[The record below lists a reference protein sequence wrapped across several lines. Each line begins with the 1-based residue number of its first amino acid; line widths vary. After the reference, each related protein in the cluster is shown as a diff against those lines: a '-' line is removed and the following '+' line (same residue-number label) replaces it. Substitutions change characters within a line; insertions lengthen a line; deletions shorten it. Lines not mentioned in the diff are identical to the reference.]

1 MPDLSAD
8 AELASALV
16 RRAGRAA
23 EKMRR
28 SGVAVGRKANHADV
42 VTEADLAA
50 ERIIVEELREQRPED
65 SILGEEGTSFE
76 GTSGRTWI
84 IDPVDGTYNF
94 LHGLDRWCSAIAL
107 VDGETRVL
115 GAIHKPRAR
124 ASYIGGPDLPVT
136 HNGNAI
142 EPLPD
147 VRLSETC
154 LATYLHPTYFGTEV
168 ATAWQRMAGNAATIR
183 MLGSGSLDLVSVTRG
198 QLGAF
203 VQHSVPPWDW
213 HPGAALVEAAGGAT
227 RVVSAAGV
235 EWSVAGA
242 PTTVAEV
249 CDALLDG

>member
-1 MPDLSAD
+1 MPELTD

-23 EKMRR
+23 ERMRR
-28 SGVAVGRKANHADV
+28 AGLAVGRKANHADV

-50 ERIIVEELREQRPED
+50 EEIIVDALREHRPDD

-107 VDGETRVL
+107 VEGETRVL

-124 ASYIGGPDLPVT
+124 ASYVGGAGLPAT
-136 HNGNAI
+136 HNGTPI
-142 EPLPD
+142 EPLAD
-147 VRLSETC
+147 VSLAQTC
-154 LATYLHPTYFGTEV
+154 LATYLHPPYFGTDV
-168 ATAWQRMAGNAATIR
+168 GDAWQRLVAGAATIR
-183 MLGSGSLDLVSVTRG
+183 MLGSGSLDLVSVARG

-213 HPGAALVEAAGGAT
+213 HPGAALVESLGGVA
-227 RVVSAAGV
+227 RIVPAAGV

-242 PTTVAEV
+242 PTTVAQICE
-249 CDALLDG
+249 ALAAG